1 MPIGAAGGLVFGAL
15 VGVASVLAVVTVS
28 YGSTLVEGS
37 GGSLWVGPEPVG
49 GAVLAAMWGVA
60 GGAIGAATVGFRLRR
75 PGRPAA
81 GTPPGAR

>member
-37 GGSLWVGPEPVG
+37 GGSFWVGPEPVG

-60 GGAIGAATVGFRLRR
+60 GGAIGAATVGVRPRR